1 MSYESARYAALKQ
14 MEDVVGY
21 VYLDTKG
28 YPTIGAGINLC
39 NGKNGAFNEERWAK
53 VEEAIGYP
61 LPKLKADLQ
70 QVGHVLQ
77 HTPDGSHPKFKDFE
91 ASSRGK
97 AIGEITSLKLDK
109 SGHSYVFASPEWQK
123 QLTLTDAQS
132 KALVDQFAPE
142 YEAKLNKNLA
152 KAGVEVSA
160 LSDAQKA
167 VMFSMVWHNP
177 SASEKLAHAVKQYQT
192 NHSEKELKQAFDAIG
207 HKAGSGFDKRYHD
220 SAEIFLGHKHLSSV
234 EEIAGQSKQPSQLAD
249 PVLHHQRSILDYATR
264 NFSSKTHEYGREDMA
279 GELVKNGQG
288 NKFDGTRYNQDR
300 DGDGR
305 KGVDCSALVYYAM
318 KGAGYNIEEKFPTH
332 KDGSF
337 GFTTHALFE
346 GKHLTSYAEKHF
358 DRVGSK
364 EDLQPGD
371 LVMFK
376 TGKTSQHI
384 GIYAGK
390 DANGHPQFFGSQS
403 STGPALARLDA
414 DPWNK
419 EYLGA
424 IRPKDEFRQP
434 GLREIV
440 EIKPSL
446 DPRAAAEKTPNDRA
460 FAASPFL
467 PERQYSLP
475 DYLKGLYDQV
485 AKYTSDYLHG
495 MTDDQK
501 RNVMTCMATQANEM
515 KASKLDYVHQA
526 KDGQLYHQW
535 DEFKDARVDPHQVK
549 EIPAASQ
556 VATLQQ
562 SEQARTL
569 QESQQKQQG
578 HRVMEV

>member
-1 MSYESARYAALKQ
+1 MAKQSYTATHPADYWGNSRDTLIQAA
-14 MEDVVGY
+14 
-21 VYLDTKG
+21 
-28 YPTIGAGINLC
+28 N
-39 NGKNGAFNEERWAK
+39 
-53 VEEAIGYP
+53 
-61 LPKLKADLQ
+61 
-70 QVGHVLQ
+70 
-77 HTPDGSHPKFKDFE
+77 
-91 ASSRGK
+91 
-97 AIGEITSLKLDK
+97 
-109 SGHSYVFASPEWQK
+109 
-123 QLTLTDAQS
+123 
-132 KALVDQFAPE
+132 
-142 YEAKLNKNLA
+142 
-152 KAGVEVSA
+152 KAGVDVDVMVKIAGVESGYNPDARPVATNSKINNVSQFDGVKAISSAHGYGQFIDSTWLQTVKHHGEKYGVKDAAHISNHDAKQLRQNPEFQAAMLAEFTKENMQKGAKLGGPDAVTNAYLYHNLGDTGARKVLNALREHPDRPINEVLPA
-160 LSDAQKA
+160 NVIKN
-167 VMFSMVWHNP
+167 NP
-177 SASEKLAHAVKQYQT
+177 GLYG
-192 NHSEKELKQAFDAIG
+192 NG
-207 HKAGSGFDKRYHD
+207 H
-220 SAEIFLGHKHLSSV
+220 SSV
-234 EEIAGQSKQPSQLAD
+234 KDTYQKIGQSLNVYEPYVKDAKQHAQQISTPERNPTNETSPSSLTTQISN
-249 PVLHHQRSILDYATR
+249 PQRSILDYATR

-279 GELVKNGQG
+279 GELVKNGRG

-390 DANGHPQFFGSQS
+390 DANGQPQFFGSQS

-446 DPRAAAEKTPNDRA
+446 DPRAAAEKIPNDHA